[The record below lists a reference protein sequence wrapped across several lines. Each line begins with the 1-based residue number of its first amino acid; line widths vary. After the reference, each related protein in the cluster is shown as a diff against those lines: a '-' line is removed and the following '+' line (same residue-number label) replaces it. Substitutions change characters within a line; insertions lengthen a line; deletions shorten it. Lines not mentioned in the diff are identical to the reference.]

1 MIALI
6 RIRESIALSK
16 SRYLTTDF
24 WRALSPVAILFFN
37 WKCYTLL
44 MLNSTLLDRI
54 EVTPD
59 LLILRVKPDAG
70 IPDFKPGQYVALGLP
85 GGAERYEGALPEVEA
100 PPADK
105 LIKRA
110 YSIGSSPLQREYLEF
125 YVAVV
130 PTGSLTSRLAAL
142 KPGDRLFAQPK
153 VTGTFTLEGL
163 PENRNLVLVST
174 GTGLAPFMSMVRT
187 GDVWTGRR
195 SITVVHGVRYPGDF
209 AYADEL
215 LSYQHSEKNLQYLPI
230 ASRAGDEYSGRKGR
244 IQRLF
249 EDGVVAP
256 DPATDSV
263 FLCGNPAMIEDLE
276 RYLTE
281 RGFVLHSKKTP
292 GNLHVEKY
300 W

>member
-1 MIALI
+1 
-6 RIRESIALSK
+6 
-16 SRYLTTDF
+16 
-24 WRALSPVAILFFN
+24 
-37 WKCYTLL
+37 
-44 MLNSTLLDRI
+44 MLNSTLIQRI

-70 IPDFKPGQYVALGLP
+70 VPEFKPGQYVALGLP
-85 GGAERYEGALPEVEA
+85 GEAARYPGAMPEAA
-100 PPADK
+100 PQAPDK

-110 YSIGSSPLQREYLEF
+110 YSIGSSPTQREFLEF
-125 YVAVV
+125 YIAVV
-130 PTGSLTSRLAAL
+130 PDGSLTARLAAL
-142 KPGDRLFAQPK
+142 KEGDRLFAQPK

-163 PENRNLVLVST
+163 APERNLVLVST

-187 GDVWTGRR
+187 EAVWTGARR
-195 SITVVHGVRYPGDF
+195 ITVVHGVRYPSDF

-215 LSYQHSEKNLQYLPI
+215 SSYQQSGRGLVYLPI
-230 ASRAGDEYSGRKGR
+230 ASRAGDEYQGRKGR

-249 EDGVVAP
+249 EDQVVIP
-256 DPATDSV
+256 DPAVDSV

>member
-1 MIALI
+1 
-6 RIRESIALSK
+6 
-16 SRYLTTDF
+16 
-24 WRALSPVAILFFN
+24 
-37 WKCYTLL
+37 
-44 MLNSTLLDRI
+44 MLNSTLVQRI

-70 IPDFKPGQYVALGLP
+70 VPEFKSGQYVALGLP
-85 GGAERYEGALPEVEA
+85 GDAVRYSGAAPEVEQPA
-100 PPADK
+100 ADK

-110 YSIGSSPLQREYLEF
+110 YSIGSSPSQREYLEF

-130 PTGSLTSRLAAL
+130 PDGALTSRLAAL
-142 KPGDRLFAQPK
+142 KEGDRLFAQPK

-163 PENRNLVLVST
+163 PPERNLLLVAT

-187 GDVWTGRR
+187 GEVWTAGRT
-195 SITVVHGVRYPGDF
+195 ITVVHGVRYPSDF
-209 AYADEL
+209 AYSDEL
-215 LSYQHSEKNLQYLPI
+215 MSYQEGGRQLLYLPI
-230 ASRAGDEYSGRKGR
+230 ASRAGDEYTGRKGR

-249 EDGVVAP
+249 EDQVIVP
-256 DPATDSV
+256 NPATDSV

-281 RGFVLHSKKTP
+281 RAFVLHSKKTP